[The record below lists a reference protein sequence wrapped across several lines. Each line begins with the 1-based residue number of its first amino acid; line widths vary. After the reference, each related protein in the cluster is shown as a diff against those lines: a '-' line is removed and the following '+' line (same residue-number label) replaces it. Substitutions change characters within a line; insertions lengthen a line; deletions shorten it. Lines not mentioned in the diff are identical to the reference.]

1 MALFGKL
8 VYLFDLEMTTPEPY
22 GIFHIEWLILS
33 IAVGILL
40 CVTHR
45 EKGEARVW
53 RVVAGT
59 AILVFLLEVYKQIS
73 FTFNYTDG
81 VLTGDFQWYAFPW
94 QFCSIPMY
102 VGLLTLIFRRGR
114 VHKSLCAF
122 LATYAM
128 FAGLSVMLYP
138 NTVFIETVGINLQ
151 TMICHGSMISVGIYL
166 WYTGYVK
173 TEHKTLLRALPV
185 FITAVGVAAL
195 LNHLAFVSGLLASE
209 TFNMFFINPH
219 CEPSLPVYSIVQ
231 EIVPFP
237 WCVLIYIAGFSAA
250 AYVVLLTVKLI
261 KFICRKR
268 ETVRF

>member
-1 MALFGKL
+1 MELFGKL
-8 VYLFDLEMTTPEPY
+8 VHLFDLEMTTPEPY

-33 IAVGILL
+33 VAVGILL

-45 EKGEARVW
+45 GKGDARVR
-53 RVVAGT
+53 RVVAST
-59 AILVFLLEVYKQIS
+59 AIFVCLLEIYKQIS
-73 FTFNYTDG
+73 FTFDYTDG
-81 VLTGDFQWYAFPW
+81 VLTSDFQWYAFPW

-102 VGLLTLIFRRGR
+102 VGILTLIFRRGR

-138 NTVFIETVGINLQ
+138 NTVFIDTVGINLQ

-173 TEHKTLLRALPV
+173 AENKTLLRALPV
-185 FITAVGVAAL
+185 FGAAVGVAVL
-195 LNHLAFVSGLLASE
+195 LNHLAFVSGLLETE
-209 TFNMFFINPH
+209 TFNMFFISPH

-231 EIVPFP
+231 GIVPFP
-237 WCVLIYIAGFSAA
+237 WCVLIYIAGFTAA
-250 AYVVLLTVKLI
+250 AYVVLLIVKLI

-268 ETVRF
+268 GTVKL